1 MMIMVVVVSMN
12 ETLKIVFELRSIGKR
27 KKERKRE
34 SASGNL
40 KENVTS

>member
-27 KKERKRE
+27 KKERKKERE
-34 SASGNL
+34 KVLLAI
-40 KENVTS
+40 